1 MCPKSMHMEIN
12 MKAGIGIA
20 VRKNSLIAF
29 HQLVSISEVTRF
41 CPYKGRSIKIQILGW

>member
-1 MCPKSMHMEIN
+1 MCPKSVRMEIN
-12 MKAGIGIA
+12 MKAGTGIM
-20 VRKNSLIAF
+20 VRKNSHIAF